1 MVRCASCGAANH
13 SFASFCI
20 SCGEPFDLPGSSP
33 AISSTPRE
41 SSPEPTGPS
50 EQRTRSDFRTW
61 ATRETVLGVLVLV
74 AAVGFAI
81 YSWVSDAQESDAY
94 QAGLIAQQK
103 SDWDRA
109 AIEFRRAGDHPGALD
124 ALAHVSIQVY
134 ERNRLYS
141 DAQEAARREDW
152 RTVAH
157 ALERVQGIQ
166 PDFKNSLRMLEFAR
180 ERAQV
185 PDLSSIIF
193 LRGER
198 GERFP
203 GLYITDSAGRPVPL
217 PGSDAVSR
225 VRARSPDGRRFVYDR
240 PRRYGDNPITYPGTR
255 PFPDDGGDLA
265 IRRIPVLVTLLPRG
279 EIDTRS
285 LPMLD
290 GEGEGVF
297 SPIDLWWTRA
307 STGETVY
314 VPFDATGDDPLKALP
329 VIHPGERLLALDP
342 RHDRA
347 VVALEASGLT
357 RILVRDPRV
366 AEPLFDQP
374 VQGRVVAASVSPD
387 GRWLVYMVEQGTPT
401 RSRAVWVR
409 SLYVGESTPPG
420 NPRLLEQA
428 IATDAGE
435 VPTLRAAF
443 VPAAEASDEVIVQR
457 TVEGR
462 SVMTIYRLN
471 NAAMTHRWTGAGSG
485 DLGLSDAVFS
495 NEGAYVAVRRQYASA
510 SILEVT
516 RLTRPSY
523 VTSWYAHFPA
533 PPGLRMLA
541 IFAPADDFIVV
552 GVDQKDGEPGTSLFG
567 AQFGGRAGL
576 GRMIYLGAA
585 FPSTQRVYPTVAL
598 VPDPASVVFVTTEGA
613 LRLAPAS
620 GQGPTQIASSVS
632 AVWSLRQPPSAPW
645 IGD

>member
-1 MVRCASCGAANH
+1 
-13 SFASFCI
+13 
-20 SCGEPFDLPGSSP
+20 
-33 AISSTPRE
+33 
-41 SSPEPTGPS
+41 
-50 EQRTRSDFRTW
+50 
-61 ATRETVLGVLVLV
+61 VLV
-74 AAVGFAI
+74 AAIGFAV
-81 YSWVSDAQESDAY
+81 YSWVRDAQETDAY
-94 QAGLIAQQK
+94 RAGLVAQQER
-103 SDWDRA
+103 DWDRA
-109 AIEFRRAGDHPGALD
+109 AVEFRRAGDHPGALD
-124 ALAHVSIQVY
+124 ALAHVGTQVY
-134 ERNRLYS
+134 ERNRLYN

-152 RTVAH
+152 RTAAR

-166 PDFKNSLRMLEFAR
+166 PGFKNSLNMLEFAL
-180 ERAQV
+180 ERAQA
-185 PDLSSIIF
+185 PDLSSIVF

-198 GERFP
+198 GERSP
-203 GLYITDSAGRPVPL
+203 GLYVTDSAGRPVPL

-240 PRRYGDNPITYPGTR
+240 PKRYDDYPVAGPGNGLLPTAFGDHTIS
-255 PFPDDGGDLA
+255 
-265 IRRIPVLVTLLPRG
+265 RIPVLVTLAPGG
-279 EIDTRS
+279 EIDSRP

-290 GEGEGVF
+290 GDGEGVF

-314 VPFDATGDDPLKALP
+314 VPLDATGDRPPEGLTVLRE
-329 VIHPGERLLALDP
+329 GERLLALDP

-347 VVALEASGLT
+347 VVALEASGLA
-357 RILVRDPRV
+357 RIIVRDPRRP
-366 AEPLFDQP
+366 ELRFEQP

-387 GRWLVYMVEQGTPT
+387 GRWLAYIVEQGTPAHG
-401 RSRAVWVR
+401 RAVWVR
-409 SLYVGESTPPG
+409 SLYADESTPSGHPQ
-420 NPRLLEQA
+420 LLQQA
-428 IATDAGE
+428 TATEVGE
-435 VPTLRAAF
+435 VPALRAAF
-443 VPAAEASDEVIVQR
+443 VPAAEASAEVIVER

-462 SVMTIYRLN
+462 SVMTVYRLGTG
-471 NAAMTHRWTGAGSG
+471 AITHRWTGAGPG

-495 NEGAYVAVRRQYASA
+495 NAGAYVAVRRQYSNA

-541 IFAPADDFIVV
+541 AFAPADDFIVI
-552 GVDQKDGEPGTSLFG
+552 GVDQKDGEPGISLFS

-585 FPSTQRVYPTVAL
+585 FPSTQRTYPTVAL

-613 LRLAPAS
+613 LRVAPAS
-620 GQGPTQIASSVS
+620 GKGQTQIASSVS
-632 AVWSLRQPPSAPW
+632 AVWSLRQPSAPPW